1 MSIDETLTQGVQRE
15 ENHDHAATM
24 GVVSLAVG
32 LTAAAGGG
40 TLASAFQYWSFELA
54 PMGESSN
61 SVAQTFPAI
70 PAIALGIV
78 AIVLGLVAARS
89 SQTLASATGK
99 AGAITG
105 LLALLGGVA
114 MAVAILSSD
123 IY

>member
-40 TLASAFQYWSFELA
+40 TLYWAFELA
-54 PMGESSN
+54 PMGQSRS
-61 SVAQTFPAI
+61 SVAQTLPAL

-89 SQTLASATGK
+89 SQTLASATGR
-99 AGAITG
+99 AGAIIG

-114 MAVAILSSD
+114 MAVAILGSD
-123 IY
+123 LY